1 MIFRQH
7 LERRADLLGQIRLL
21 GEFAHGPAFEEFAV
35 ERTIHVAERKQS
47 EQLGCARIFCRRDHL
62 RPGQRKRVTS
72 RAKLRD
78 EIGFIPASRAV
89 LRFRQEIGSAA
100 AHEHVGLGCEILLDD
115 TVVFG
120 APTGMRHH
128 GCGGGVLDLGI
139 GDDADRHV
147 LSALRQA
154 GDGLDPGIVERV
166 GRTIGIDT
174 HGIDRRFVA
183 GGISAGGIRRVG
195 DDRIAARRRDQGH
208 VRHVVDG
215 ELAERL
221 PLRNALSEQARRD
234 TVRGRHAVAD
244 EQDDILRLA
253 RPGIVHVPA
262 KFAGLSSVRDADVV
276 DAGVPERN
284 VAQEQGGLI
293 LAGLAFDKRAGLA
306 EDLGVVL
313 AVQGDRDL

>member
-1 MIFRQH
+1 MRSS
-7 LERRADLLGQIRLL
+7 A
-21 GEFAHGPAFEEFAV
+21 PS
-35 ERTIHVAERKQS
+35 HVAEGKQPK
-47 EQLGCARIFCRRDHL
+47 QTAR
-62 RPGQRKRVTS
+62 GGVTS
-72 RAKLRD
+72 RGSHFRPRERD
-78 EIGFIPASRAV
+78 GIARLAEAREEVRVVLALRAV
-89 LRFRQEIGSAA
+89 RALRQEIGSAA
-100 AHEHVGLGCEILLDD
+100 AHEHVGLGREILLDD
-115 TVVFG
+115 AVVFG

-166 GRTIGIDT
+166 GRTIGIDP

-183 GGISAGGIRRVG
+183 GGVSAGGIRRVG
-195 DDRIAARRRDQGH
+195 DDRIAAGRRDQGH

-215 ELAERL
+215 ELPERL
-221 PLRNALSEQARRD
+221 PLRNAPGEQARRD

-253 RPGIVHVPA
+253 RPRIVHVPA
-262 KFAGLSSVRDADVV
+262 KFAGLGSVRDADVV

-284 VAQEQGGLI
+284 VAQEQRGLI
-293 LAGLAFDKRAGLA
+293 LARLAFDKRGGVA